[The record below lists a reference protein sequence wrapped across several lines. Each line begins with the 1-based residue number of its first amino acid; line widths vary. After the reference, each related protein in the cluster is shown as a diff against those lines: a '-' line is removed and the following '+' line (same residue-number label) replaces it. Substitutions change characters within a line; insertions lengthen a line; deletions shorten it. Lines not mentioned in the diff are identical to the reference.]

1 MRKKVVCD
9 SCKCIRDI
17 PEFVF
22 FFFFTEKSTTHCV
35 LGKYFGSLSFEELY
49 PRESLVLWIWE
60 ICTYFK
66 IGGVE
71 GER

>member
-22 FFFFTEKSTTHCV
+22 FFFFLRRSRQPIVFLESILVACRLRSCTH
-35 LGKYFGSLSFEELY
+35 
-49 PRESLVLWIWE
+49 ESP
-60 ICTYFK
+60 
-66 IGGVE
+66 
-71 GER
+71 